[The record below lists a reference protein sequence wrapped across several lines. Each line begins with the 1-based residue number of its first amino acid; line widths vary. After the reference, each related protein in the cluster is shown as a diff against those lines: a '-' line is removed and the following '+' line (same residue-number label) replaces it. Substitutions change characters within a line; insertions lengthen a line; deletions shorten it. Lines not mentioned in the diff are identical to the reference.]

1 MKREINFRAWHK
13 SKNLMYTVHYL
24 DLKENCRS
32 VGLMKNQESLRSDD
46 NRDVYLMQFTGL
58 LDKNGIEIYEGDI
71 VQHDAWDYPFEVI
84 FNQEKAR
91 FVCKMKAGLTQY
103 IAAESLIVVGNIY
116 EKPEL

>member
-1 MKREINFRAWHK
+1 MVCPLFIITYN
-13 SKNLMYTVHYL
+13 S
-24 DLKENCRS
+24 
-32 VGLMKNQESLRSDD
+32 GESYEKKITRYSAVC
-46 NRDVYLMQFTGL
+46 NRFFG
-58 LDKNGIEIYEGDI
+58 GDI